1 MGCARINLNEVI
13 SVLDLENLIDKDI
26 ISRIR
31 EVIDNIKEFDSIVG
45 DTPVSEQISVA
56 LNNVAAKNHAHDD
69 LVPYAEFNKLKEQVE
84 ELMNLVGDTAVSE
97 QIDMAINQTK

>member
-13 SVLDLENLIDKDI
+13 NVLDLENLMDKDI

-31 EVIDNIKEFDSIVG
+31 EVIDNIKEFDSMVG
-45 DTPVSEQISVA
+45 DTPVSEQISIA
-56 LNNVAAKNHAHDD
+56 LNDVAAKNHVHDD
-69 LVPYAEFNKLKEQVE
+69 FVPYAEFEKVKKQVE
-84 ELMNLVGDTAVSE
+84 ELMSLVGDMSVSE